1 MEILLI
7 VCLLYRFLRGLTI
20 DIHNREVV
28 CSLPSHRHWTA
39 QIAPPENLWLF
50 LRACSMQSCILT
62 YTMRTER
69 TNTPTNQNIKHKD
82 KQKNK
87 ITQEREQNQ
96 FCPDRR
102 EGEDDNRTHIV
113 MLWAAKSETKSQ
125 TQTRER
131 KQNTR
136 MRAKSVPSR
145 QRRRRRGW

>member
-1 MEILLI
+1 
-7 VCLLYRFLRGLTI
+7 
-20 DIHNREVV
+20 
-28 CSLPSHRHWTA
+28 
-39 QIAPPENLWLF
+39 
-50 LRACSMQSCILT
+50 MQSCILT

-69 TNTPTNQNIKHKD
+69 INTPTNQNIKHKD

-125 TQTRER
+125 TQ
-131 KQNTR
+131 NTR
-136 MRAKSVPSR
+136 TKTKHKNESKIGAV
-145 QRRRRRGW
+145 